1 MPDVGLSQLQ
11 LSISNLCGLRHRL
24 LLAKV
29 EKYYSI
35 SNPANIQN
43 LISIQLTN
51 QIYDLF
57 QLSSYTL
64 VRCFVNEIQYSL
76 AMQALDKNFLSL
88 YSYKE
93 QTYHLA
99 EGWKLFA

>member
-1 MPDVGLSQLQ
+1 MCPDVLGLSKQQ

-24 LLAKV
+24 SLVKV
-29 EKYYSI
+29 EHYSI
-35 SNPANIQN
+35 SNDANIQN

-64 VRCFVNEIQYSL
+64 VYCFVNEIQYSL
-76 AMQALDKNFLSL
+76 AMQALDNNFLSL
-88 YSYKE
+88 YNYKE

-99 EGWKLFA
+99 